1 MMKSTIFKSVLLVT
15 TVILLNSCSTS
26 KNAESTITDV
36 NYDKDKNV
44 TEYLVFPYGEVLIPG
59 KWTKSNYNRVSRQ
72 QFFINEDS
80 TITIAVV
87 LGRTEKYEFNK
98 NNDFKGYSF
107 VNKFYK
113 WDTEYFISNFNFKRE
128 LLEED
133 KKNNLIIYRIYG
145 KVKQDNVNT
154 YFLISNNNGYV
165 KNLSISITD
174 KWNKEEKI
182 TFLKKM
188 YFNKRE

>member
-1 MMKSTIFKSVLLVT
+1 MKSNILKSVLLII
-15 TVILLNSCSTS
+15 TVILFNSCCTS
-26 KNAESTITDV
+26 RNAESTITDV